1 MSKCLSLLGATGSI
15 GLQALDVAEKLNYT
29 VAAMAAGS
37 RVEPF
42 EQQIRKWRPSLVA
55 MADEKAAADLKTRIA
70 DLPVKVMAGTAGLC
84 EVAAAA
90 EADVTLNSIMG
101 VAGFLPTLAA
111 IDAGHDVALAN
122 KETLVA
128 GGAVVTA
135 ACAEKGV
142 RLLPVDSEHS
152 AIFQCLQGCPPH
164 GKPQKLILTCSGGP
178 FFGKTKADLEAVTL
192 EQALAHPNW
201 SMGLKITVDSATM
214 MNKGLELI
222 EAKWLFDMEPDAIDV
237 VVHRESIVHSLVE
250 YADNSVIAQ
259 LGVPDMRIPIQ
270 YALTYPDRYPSPVK
284 ALSLAEA
291 GKLTFFAPDH
301 ETFPAIELCRA
312 AIKRGGLYPAAVN
325 GANEQAVALFAAGKL
340 PFASIT
346 PLVSRIMDYTWGEAD
361 SAEAVLQADRESRAL
376 LLELAGVR

>member
-70 DLPVKVMAGTAGLC
+70 DLPVKVMAGTDGLC

-291 GKLTFFAPDH
+291 GKLTFFAPNH

>member
-1 MSKCLSLLGATGSI
+1 MSKRISLLGATGSI

-42 EQQIRKWRPSLVA
+42 EQQIRQWRPSLVA
-55 MADEKAAADLKTRIA
+55 MADERAAADLKVRIA
-70 DLPVKVMAGTAGLC
+70 DLPTKVTAGPDGLC
-84 EVAAAA
+84 EVAAIP

-111 IDAGHDVALAN
+111 IEAGHDVALAN

-152 AIFQCLQGCPPH
+152 AIFQCLQGRPPQ

-222 EAKWLFDMEPDAIDV
+222 EAKWLFDMEPDTIDV
-237 VVHRESIVHSLVE
+237 VIHRESIVHSLVE

-284 ALSLAEA
+284 PLSLAEA

-301 ETFPAIELCRA
+301 ETFPAIELCRS

-346 PLVSRIMDYTWGEAD
+346 PLVSRIMEQPWGEAT
-361 SAEAVLQADRESRAL
+361 SAEAVLEADRESRAL
-376 LLELAGVR
+376 LLELAEA